1 MTKKALGR
9 GLAALLPSLNLAT
22 NTSEEYLEIEPHLL
36 EVNPEQP
43 RTNFDEQKL
52 TELTDSIKANGLVQP
67 ILVRKL
73 GERYQIIAGE
83 RRWRAAQRAN
93 LTKIPV
99 VVRNIADEQLLE
111 LAVIENIMRQ
121 ELNPIEEALSY
132 QKLLTTYNLTQ
143 EQLAQRLGRER
154 SSITNLLRLL
164 RLPEKIQKLIETERL
179 SMGHARAILPLDD
192 VELQCQVAEQVI
204 KQGLSV
210 RETEKMVEKLKQP
223 LPVGQSTPPIDP
235 NIKAAEV
242 KLQQRF
248 STQVKIQFNK
258 QGGSIR
264 LDFHNSEELER
275 LYSLLLNTLSV

>member
-9 GLAALLPSLNLAT
+9 GLAALLPNLNT
-22 NTSEEYLEIEPHLL
+22 PTSTSEEYLEIEPHLL

-52 TELTDSIKANGLVQP
+52 AELTASIKANGLVQP
-67 ILVRKL
+67 ILVRRL

-93 LTKIPV
+93 LAKIPV
-99 VVRNIADEQLLE
+99 VVRNVADDQLLE
-111 LAVIENIMRQ
+111 LAMIENIMRQ

-132 QKLLTTYNLTQ
+132 QRLLSAYDLTQ
-143 EQLAQRLGRER
+143 EQLAQRLGKER

-164 RLPEKIQKLIETERL
+164 RLPEKVQKLIETEKL
-179 SMGHARAILPLDD
+179 SMGQARTILPLDD
-192 VELQCQVAEQVI
+192 SELQCRVAEQI
-204 KQGLSV
+204 IRDGLSV
-210 RETEKMVEKLKQP
+210 REIEKMVERLRHPSPTGQP
-223 LPVGQSTPPIDP
+223 LPLVDP
-235 NIKAAEV
+235 NVKAAEV
-242 KLQQRF
+242 KLQQHF

-264 LDFHNSEELER
+264 IDFHNPEELER
-275 LYSLLLNTLSV
+275 LYSLLLSTLLV